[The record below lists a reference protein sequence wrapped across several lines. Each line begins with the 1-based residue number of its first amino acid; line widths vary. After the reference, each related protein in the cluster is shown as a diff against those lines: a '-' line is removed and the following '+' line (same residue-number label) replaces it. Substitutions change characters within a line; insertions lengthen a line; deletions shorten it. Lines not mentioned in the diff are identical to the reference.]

1 MRLGFKARILLVTVA
16 AVAFAVVAVVCG
28 LLWNQDRM
36 GSRLQSQSTAVE
48 RTSTDA
54 LDRIG
59 KRQSQAAAEALAG
72 KCQAV
77 AQFMAKLAP
86 VPLLTGDT
94 LVLEGMSEQACRDP
108 EIVLAYVI
116 NRRGK
121 VVTTKLG
128 KAANNLGGQVPA
140 GPEAAAKALL
150 ERGLREFTA
159 DVEDSGKA
167 IGKVVVIADAAA
179 QARQQQEFS
188 TFLGEIGAGF
198 ANGQRDQQAL
208 LQTQRTSSMWI
219 GVTAGLAVLLITT
232 IAAWLATRALVRP
245 LAALGEAVSMAEG
258 ITHGAW
264 DKRIAVRTHD
274 EIGRMGQ
281 ALNAMAES
289 LGSSVTSI
297 DGHAGS
303 LSTDAGAL
311 NTIAGSMLASVSSA
325 ADRARTTVVSAQTV
339 STQLQGVASGAEEMQ
354 ASIQE
359 ISRSAAQA
367 VEIVHQAASTA
378 KTATAVVERLGVTS
392 TEIGK
397 AAALIGSIAQQTNL
411 LALNAT
417 IEAARA
423 GEAGRGFAVVAGEVK
438 ALSRQTAEATES
450 INRLVAGVQS
460 SSQETAAAIASIA
473 AAVASIEGV
482 QQSVSAAVEE
492 QSATTREMARG
503 VSDAAGGS
511 TGMAGEL
518 GDLATTVET
527 AKTGAQ
533 DVQAAAIRLSTM
545 AQELRDIIARL
556 KG

>member
-1 MRLGFKARILLVTVA
+1 MRLGFKARILLVTIA
-16 AVAFAVVAVVCG
+16 AVAFAVVAVVCA
-28 LLWNQDRM
+28 LLWNQDRV
-36 GSRLQSQSTAVE
+36 GARLQQQSAAVEKTSTA
-48 RTSTDA
+48 A

-59 KRQSQAAAEALAG
+59 KRQTQAAAEALAG

-121 VVTTKLG
+121 IVTTKLG
-128 KAANNLGGQVPA
+128 KAATSLGGQAPT

-159 DVEDSGKA
+159 EVEDGGKP
-167 IGKVVVIADAAA
+167 IGKVVLIADAAA

-188 TFLGEIGAGF
+188 VFLGEIGSGF
-198 ANGQRDQQAL
+198 ADGQREQL
-208 LQTQRTSSMWI
+208 TELKEQRTRSVWI
-219 GVTAGLAVLLITT
+219 GIAVGMAVLLITT
-232 IAAWLATRALVRP
+232 MAAWLATRALVRP

-264 DKRIAVRTHD
+264 DKRIAVRTSD

-297 DGHAGS
+297 DGHASS

-311 NTIAGSMLASVSSA
+311 NTIAGNMLTGVSSA
-325 ADRARTTVVSAQTV
+325 ADRARTTVISAQ
-339 STQLQGVASGAEEMQ
+339 SISSRLQGVASGAEEMQ

-359 ISRSAAQA
+359 ISRNATQA
-367 VEIVHQAASTA
+367 VEIVHQAAGTA
-378 KTATAVVERLGVTS
+378 QTATVVVERLGITS
-392 TEIGK
+392 MEIGK

-423 GEAGRGFAVVAGEVK
+423 GDAGRGFAVVAGEVK

-450 INRLVAGVQS
+450 INRLVASVQA
-460 SSQETAAAIASIA
+460 SSQETATAIASIA
-473 AAVASIEGV
+473 AAVTSIEGV

-503 VSDAAGGS
+503 VSDAAGDGTS
-511 TGMAGEL
+511 MEQEL
-518 GDLATTVET
+518 GNLATTVET
-527 AKTGAQ
+527 ARTGAQ
-533 DVQAAAIRLSTM
+533 DVRAAAIRLSTM